1 MAYKIIQ
8 SQLFLK
14 QVIALNTWL
23 EENWGL
29 QVAVNFK
36 SNLDNTVLLIASKPG
51 IGRAS
56 KKNDKIKSKL
66 ITKRNRLYYRI
77 EKDKTITLL
86 TLFDTRQHPQKNK
99 YE

>member
-86 TLFDTRQHPQKNK
+86 TLFDTRQHP
-99 YE
+99 